1 MPVVHEDIAAA
12 APLIEISGVHY
23 SYEAGVPALAGAS
36 LAVAAG
42 ERVVVLGANGCGK
55 STLLKLLAGLIFP
68 QKGSY
73 RALGREITEALLSRD
88 PFGMYFRKEIGILFQ
103 NPDAQL
109 FNPTVE
115 DEIAFGPL
123 QMNDPPDEV
132 RAKVRAAMDAFGLAP
147 IAGRP
152 PFTLSGGEKKKVAI
166 ASVMVT
172 DPRVLLLDEPTAGL
186 DPRSSRELVDAIVG
200 AEEAGKTVITATH
213 DLHIVSEI
221 ATRVLVFGEDRRIL
235 ASGAP
240 EEILTDR
247 ALLLAANLVHRHR
260 HAHEDYWHA
269 HDHEHPE
276 VVHVHEHD
284 ATPDGPRGG
293 TRG

>member
-1 MPVVHEDIAAA
+1 MPALREDIAADGA
-12 APLIEISGVHY
+12 LIELSGVHY
-23 SYEAGVPALAGAS
+23 AYEDGVPALCGAS
-36 LAVAAG
+36 LAAAPG
-42 ERVVVLGANGCGK
+42 ERIVVLGANGCGK
-55 STLLKLLAGLIFP
+55 STLLKLLGGLIFP
-68 QKGSY
+68 QRGSY
-73 RALGREITEALLSRD
+73 RAFGREITEPLLTRD

-103 NPDAQL
+103 NSDAQL

-123 QMNDPPDEV
+123 QMNEAPDSV
-132 RAKVRAAMDAFGLAP
+132 ATKVRAALDAFGLAS

-152 PFTLSGGEKKKVAI
+152 PFALSGGEKKKVAI
-166 ASVMVT
+166 ASVMVM

-213 DLHIVSEI
+213 DLHIVPEI
-221 ATRVLVFGEDRRIL
+221 ATRVVVFGEDRRVL
-235 ASGAP
+235 ASGTP

-269 HDHEHPE
+269 HEHEHPD

-284 ATPDGPRGG
+284 PRRNGPGDGSGS
-293 TRG
+293 

>member
-1 MPVVHEDIAAA
+1 MPAIVRDMAPAG
-12 APLIEISGVHY
+12 PLIEIAGVHY
-23 SYEAGVPALAGAS
+23 AYEDGVPALCGAS
-36 LAVAAG
+36 LAAAPG
-42 ERVVVLGANGCGK
+42 ERIVVLGANGCGK
-55 STLLKLLAGLIFP
+55 STLLKLLGGLIFP

-73 RALGREITEALLSRD
+73 RAFGREITEPLLSRD
-88 PFGMYFRKEIGILFQ
+88 PFGMFFRKEIGILFQ
-103 NPDAQL
+103 NSDAQL

-115 DEIAFGPL
+115 DEVAFGPL
-123 QMNDPPDEV
+123 QMNEPPDSV
-132 RAKVRAAMDAFGLAP
+132 GAKVRAALDAFGLGP

-152 PFTLSGGEKKKVAI
+152 PFALSGGERKKVAI
-166 ASVMVT
+166 ASVMVM

-235 ASGAP
+235 ASGSP

-247 ALLLAANLVHRHR
+247 PLLLAANLVHRHR

-269 HDHEHPE
+269 HEHDHPD
-276 VVHVHEHD
+276 VVHIHGHD
-284 ATPDGPRGG
+284 G
-293 TRG
+293 TRNGPGDASGG

>member
-1 MPVVHEDIAAA
+1 MSDPLPPVLELDDVHYGYEKGIPA
-12 APLIEISGVHY
+12 LSGV
-23 SYEAGVPALAGAS
+23 S
-36 LAVAAG
+36 LFVHAG
-42 ERVVVLGANGCGK
+42 ERIVVLGANGCGK
-55 STLLKLLAGLIFP
+55 STLLKLLGGLIFP
-68 QKGSY
+68 QTGAY
-73 RALGREITEALLSRD
+73 RAFGRTITDPLLSLD
-88 PFGMYFRKEIGILFQ
+88 PFGMFFRKEIGILFQ
-103 NPDAQL
+103 NSDAQL

-123 QMNDPPDEV
+123 QMNDSPEEV
-132 RAKVRAAMDAFGLAP
+132 NAKVRAALEAFGLAS

-152 PFTLSGGEKKKVAI
+152 SFALSGGEKKKVAI
-166 ASVMVT
+166 ASVMVM

-221 ATRVLVFGEDRRIL
+221 ATRVLVFGEDRRVL
-235 ASGAP
+235 ASGTP
-240 EEILTDR
+240 EEVLTDR

-269 HDHEHPE
+269 HEHEHPE
-276 VVHVHEHD
+276 VVHVHDHGTKTD
-284 ATPDGPRGG
+284 GPDGKRRG
-293 TRG
+293 